1 MNKYALV
8 TGASSGIGF
17 ALSKRLAELGHN
29 ILLVS
34 NQQERLQTA
43 ADEIKQTFG
52 VETAKLFI
60 DLARQD
66 AAQEVFDF
74 CQNNNFNIDI
84 LINNAGMFFFKN
96 IYQTDLSQINKILN
110 LHVITPSLLCKLF
123 AAKMRENGSGYIMNI
138 SSIAAYMKL
147 PYITFYGA
155 TKAFLKNFSRGL
167 YEELCPHNISVTT
180 VCPGAV
186 GTDLY
191 DLSDKNKQ
199 LGVKIGIIIPPEK
212 LAKKAIDKMFKH
224 KRQYIPT
231 PIVNRPAI
239 WLTANLPH
247 RLIQAS
253 QKKINKIMK
262 NIYERKI

>member
-8 TGASSGIGF
+8 TGASSGIGL
-17 ALSKRLAELGHN
+17 ALSRRLAEIGHN

-34 NQQERLQTA
+34 NQQEQLQTA

-60 DLARQD
+60 DLARQE

-84 LINNAGMFFFKN
+84 LINNAGIFFFKN

-110 LHVITPSLLCKLF
+110 LHVVTPALLCKLF
-123 AAKMRENGSGYIMNI
+123 AEKMRENGSGYIMNI
-138 SSIAAYMKL
+138 ASIAAYMKL
-147 PYITFYGA
+147 PYITFYAA

-167 YEELCPHNISVTT
+167 HEELCADNVSVTT

-186 GTDLY
+186 ATNLY
-191 DLSDKNKQ
+191 NLSDANKQ
-199 LGVKIGIIIPPEK
+199 LGIKSGVIITPDK
-212 LAKKAIDKMFKH
+212 LAKRAISKMFKR

-231 PIVNRPAI
+231 PIINRPAI
-239 WLTANLPH
+239 WLTSHLPH
-247 RLIQAS
+247 WLIQAS
-253 QKKINKIMK
+253 QKEINKRMK
-262 NIYERKI
+262 N